1 MLFIKGSE
9 GGKKC
14 FDTLFLQARKFLGF
28 LNNKSESRLINTRRD
43 KIIIK
48 YSKSNI
54 RFKYFFLF

>member
-14 FDTLFLQARKFLGF
+14 FDTLFLQARKFWGF

-43 KIIIK
+43 KIII
-48 YSKSNI
+48 NI
-54 RFKYFFLF
+54 LKVT